1 MSFGIGPH
9 DYGCVCW
16 RCQSRRGVSLL
27 NESQGPE
34 VIKGH
39 CKTAHKTTEAHPEG
53 PRCRDWV
60 AVVKSEPS
68 AELCSHCGQPMLP
81 DGIKKLPNEYD
92 HAAGCPLAKER
103 WRNKTMTGWM

>member
-16 RCQSRRGVSLL
+16 RCHHGRGVSLL

-39 CKTAHKTTEAHPEG
+39 CKTAHKNNGAHPEG
-53 PRCRDWV
+53 RVVEIGLPWLNPSPAQSYAHMRTAYAPRW
-60 AVVKSEPS
+60 
-68 AELCSHCGQPMLP
+68 H
-81 DGIKKLPNEYD
+81 
-92 HAAGCPLAKER
+92 
-103 WRNKTMTGWM
+103 